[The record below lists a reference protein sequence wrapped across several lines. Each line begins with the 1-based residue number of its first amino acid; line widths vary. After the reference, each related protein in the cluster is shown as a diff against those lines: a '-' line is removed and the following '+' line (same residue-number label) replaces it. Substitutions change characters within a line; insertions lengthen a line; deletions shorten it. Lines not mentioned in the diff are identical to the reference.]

1 MLIYKVCLFH
11 KKKIIYIYIYACVC
25 NFDLIYDIFLYT
37 RVSLYIFVKREK
49 EKVFTCLN
57 STTVQVNLIKI

>member
-1 MLIYKVCLFH
+1 MCV
-11 KKKIIYIYIYACVC
+11 CVC

-37 RVSLYIFVKREK
+37 RLSLYIFVKREK